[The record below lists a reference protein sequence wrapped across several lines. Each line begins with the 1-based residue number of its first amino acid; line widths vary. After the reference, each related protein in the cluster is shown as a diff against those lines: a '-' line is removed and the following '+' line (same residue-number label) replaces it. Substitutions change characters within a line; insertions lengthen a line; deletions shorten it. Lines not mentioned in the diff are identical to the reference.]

1 MWKVRETKPIGIKTF
16 WELYRVLPSGD
27 TITKGRYTYR
37 AEAEELADRL
47 NKEAGYYER
56 IQ

>member
-1 MWKVRETKPIGIKTF
+1 MWKVRETRPIGIKTF

-47 NKEAGYYER
+47 NKEAGYAVTV
-56 IQ
+56 